1 MMKYA
6 AAFGLALVTA
16 SPAMADTAI
25 LGWTGGSSFPAYS
38 SDETVGFNF
47 TANEAIS
54 ITSLGIWN
62 ADGTIDAP
70 HEVGLWDSFGTL
82 LTSVV
87 VGPQSSAA
95 GTFVYADTSGITL
108 TVGSSYAIGA
118 RYLIGGTDNYIS
130 SASSVS
136 VDPAI
141 TFLGANRSPDSAGF
155 AFPSIFDGTNGRFG
169 PNFTFDVG
177 VAAVP
182 EPASWAMMLAG
193 FGAVG
198 YAMRRRKVSYRYA
211 QAV

>member
-16 SPAMADTAI
+16 SPAIADTAI

-38 SDETVGFNF
+38 EDETVGFNF
-47 TANEAIS
+47 TANEAMS
-54 ITSLGIWN
+54 ITALGIWN
-62 ADGTIDAP
+62 ADGSIDFS
-70 HEVGLWDSFGTL
+70 HEVGLWDAAGTL
-82 LTSVV
+82 LASVV
-87 VGPQSSAA
+87 IGPQTSAA

-108 TVGSSYAIGA
+108 TAGSNYAIGA
-118 RYLIGGTDNYIS
+118 RYRLGETDNYIS
-130 SASSVS
+130 GASGVS

-141 TFLGANRSPDSAGF
+141 TFLGANRSPNGSGF
-155 AFPSIFDGTNGRFG
+155 AFPSVSDGTGGRFG
-169 PNFTFDVG
+169 PNFQFESVNG
-177 VAAVP
+177 AIP

-198 YAMRRRKVSYRYA
+198 YAMRRRKVTYRYA